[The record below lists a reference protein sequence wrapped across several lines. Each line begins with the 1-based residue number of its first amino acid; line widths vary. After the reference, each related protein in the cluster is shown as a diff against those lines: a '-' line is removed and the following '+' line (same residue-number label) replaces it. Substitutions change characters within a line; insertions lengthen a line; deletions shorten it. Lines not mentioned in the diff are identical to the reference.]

1 MSEAVLE
8 SVTTGTDMSH
18 DRAPTITTTELRRLL
33 ASGDPLWLI
42 YLPTEATFSAGHI
55 PGSLTTDDEE
65 LLAALPNETPIV
77 FYGEGPHDRRAEA
90 LALRFDAAGR
100 DARWYSGGLREWA
113 AAGLPIERS
122 PGRRQ

>member
-1 MSEAVLE
+1 
-8 SVTTGTDMSH
+8 MSH

-42 YLPTEATFSAGHI
+42 YLPTEATFSTGHI

-77 FYGEGPHDRRAEA
+77 FYGEGRHDRRAEA